1 MSADEPWEELGP
13 GVYFAPV
20 GTILPASAG
29 ESGWIP
35 TNNSYGVDEFG
46 ERNRLLDRAEAEA
59 EAEFNSEHTECTWT
73 ATKSQTIALD
83 IHEIGP
89 ELWSLLATG
98 QLDQALLLDS
108 NLLAPPKRPPDPE
121 RPFWV
126 RDPAK
131 TRRTAYGP
139 TRRVK

>member
-1 MSADEPWEELGP
+1 MSADGSWEELGP

-29 ESGWIP
+29 EDFGGRPFKLPPPVESVPLGKWSFRETWPDDGNP
-35 TNNSYGVDEFG
+35 TAYS
-46 ERNRLLDRAEAEA
+46 
-59 EAEFNSEHTECTWT
+59 
-73 ATKSQTIALD
+73 
-83 IHEIGP
+83 
-89 ELWSLLATG
+89 
-98 QLDQALLLDS
+98 
-108 NLLAPPKRPPDPE
+108 LAPIPKQAPPM
-121 RPFWV
+121 WV